1 MLNNIAN
8 FNNIYDYLPILNA
21 ILITDLFVISLLN
34 LNIIKSNVLRFWY
47 SNFNLSAV
55 IADVLIIFIVLILTR
70 FIYYFIFKTFS
81 IINFIILAVILQI
94 IHDILFYLFISI
106 IPKGT
111 NKMID
116 TFKDYANEISYFAII
131 ADSCMIIMSCIIAYY
146 LVNINTNF
154 NIIILIVFL
163 YLLPYL
169 LYN

>member
-8 FNNIYDYLPILNA
+8 FNNIYDYLPFLNA